1 MASAKDMAEGK
12 PLRVPLHSALVHLPI
27 ALLPIS
33 LVLDVVSWIV
43 HTDGPKF
50 VRAALVAVV
59 AGIASGLLAA
69 IFGWVDYRD
78 IRRDHPAKST
88 ATRHMIANLIALGL
102 FAVSAVLRFRSLELD
117 HTGIFPLVLSVLG
130 LGALTYSGYLGGN
143 LVYRD
148 GIGVGR
154 HRRRT
159 DTPASTIEKTS
170 AGRNATVADRFV
182 SVAADDALGEGETLR
197 VSVNGTVMAIA
208 RIEGALYAFQEF
220 CTHRYGPLSEGALRG
235 CEVVCPWHNSR
246 FDVRTGKVM
255 HGPAKVDL
263 LTFKVETRDGFIW
276 IEAPEDHTNP
286 SR

>member
-1 MASAKDMAEGK
+1 MAEGK

-43 HTDGPKF
+43 HTDGSKF

-69 IFGWVDYRD
+69 IFGWIDYRE

-88 ATRHMIANLIALGL
+88 ATRHMIANLVALGL
-102 FAVSAVLRFRSLELD
+102 FAVSAVLRFRSVELD
-117 HTGIFPLVLSVLG
+117 HTAIFPLVLSVIG

-159 DTPASTIEKTS
+159 DTPTSTIEKTS
-170 AGRNATVADRFV
+170 AGKNATVADRFV

-208 RIEGALYAFQEF
+208 RIEGALYAIQEF

-246 FDVRTGKVM
+246 FDLRTGKVT
-255 HGPAKVDL
+255 HGPAKIDL
-263 LTFKVETRDGFIW
+263 RTFKVETRDGFIW
-276 IEAPEDHTNP
+276 IEAPEDQTNP
-286 SR
+286 SC